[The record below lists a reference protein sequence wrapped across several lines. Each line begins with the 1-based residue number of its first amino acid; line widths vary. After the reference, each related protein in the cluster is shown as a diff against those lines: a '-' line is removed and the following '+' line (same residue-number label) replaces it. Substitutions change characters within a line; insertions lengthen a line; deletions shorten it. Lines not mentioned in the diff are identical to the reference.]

1 MHHHN
6 NCIIISLEPSTYC
19 HTMVAGC
26 ILPVKLSE
34 VTAVHGTET
43 ATGTPQS
50 VLASELHVATQL
62 MPVQRA
68 ITPIH
73 SFIIQEV
80 MCAM

>member
-1 MHHHN
+1 
-6 NCIIISLEPSTYC
+6 
-19 HTMVAGC
+19 MVAGC
-26 ILPVKLSE
+26 ILPVNLSEVTAVHGTETATGKLSE

-50 VLASELHVATQL
+50 VLASELHVATKL